1 MSWWRRLFSHGKS
14 RSTFPIRNDLISSVI
29 VSIPGWHEETPTD
42 TMRNWH
48 HPSGAAL
55 TLATTTRSDTPS
67 LSHLGSLRDS
77 FRRIAEG
84 NGAALV
90 EADVVQSAYGPSAR
104 MIYKKPQGMGFLFT
118 GMLLL
123 PADDQWLVC
132 TVVDAEKGMTGVRE
146 AVVTTQLMEAGQ
158 LTIESYQES
167 WARDPYDPEYSP
179 GDRRG
184 LRYLSDDEC
193 YDSQFPE
200 HPLSNVRNVLKA
212 LLENVFVES

>member
-1 MSWWRRLFSHGKS
+1 MRK
-14 RSTFPIRNDLISSVI
+14 
-29 VSIPGWHEETPTD
+29 WH
-42 TMRNWH
+42 H
-48 HPSGAAL
+48 HPSGATL
-55 TLATTTRSDTPS
+55 TLATATRFDIPW

-90 EADVVQSAYGPSAR
+90 EADVVQSPYGPSAQ

-146 AVVTTQLMEAGQ
+146 AVITAQLMEAGQ
-158 LTIESYQES
+158 LTIENYQES
-167 WARDPYDPEYSP
+167 WARDPYDPEHSES
-179 GDRRG
+179 DRRG

-200 HPLSNVRNVLKA
+200 HPLSNIRNVLKA
-212 LLENVFVES
+212 LLENVFIESGR